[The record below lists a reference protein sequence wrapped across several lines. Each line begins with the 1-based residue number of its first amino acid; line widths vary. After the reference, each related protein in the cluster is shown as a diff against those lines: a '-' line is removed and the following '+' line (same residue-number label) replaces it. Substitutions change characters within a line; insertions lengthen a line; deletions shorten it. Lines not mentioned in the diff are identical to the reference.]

1 MEQIYEQVCD
11 EIHRK
16 YPQAFYSIFLEDS
29 KILFFDQNGLP
40 TVEVEIASNGYNI
53 YLNVFEYKN
62 KLYYSNNGE

>member
-16 YPQAFYSIFLEDS
+16 YPQACYSIFLEDS
-29 KILFFDQNGLP
+29 KVLFFDQNGLP
-40 TVEVEIASNGYNI
+40 AIEVEIASNGYNI